1 MAPRKTKTY
10 GELPSVDKLRTLE
23 AELRLVLAE
32 PNTASHTKVI
42 IVSQLVKIATQIE
55 ELAPAPVEAG
65 DPIEAL
71 RLRTVG

>member
-1 MAPRKTKTY
+1 MPPRKTKTY

-23 AELRLVLAE
+23 AELRVVLGE

-42 IVSQLVKIATQIE
+42 IVSQLMKIATQIE
-55 ELAPAPVEAG
+55 ELVPAPPEVG